1 MFYGGIVLQDRVE
14 ELQIKY
20 SFQEDLLQELN
31 KIIVQ
36 QQDDIGVI
44 KSEIQRIKEELISL
58 QESQGSTQ
66 SIDAEV
72 PPHY

>member
-1 MFYGGIVLQDRVE
+1 MGGVVLQDRVE

-36 QQDDIGVI
+36 QQDDIGAI
-44 KSEIQRIKEELISL
+44 KSEIQRMKEELILL
-58 QESQGSTQ
+58 QESQRTNQ
-66 SIDAEV
+66 SIDVEV

>member
-1 MFYGGIVLQDRVE
+1 MEDQVE

-36 QQDDIGVI
+36 QQDDIGAI
-44 KSEIQRIKEELISL
+44 KSEIQRMKEELILL
-58 QESQGSTQ
+58 QESQRTNQ
-66 SIDAEV
+66 SIEV
-72 PPHY
+72 EIPPHY

>member
-1 MFYGGIVLQDRVE
+1 MRNKLEDLQV
-14 ELQIKY
+14 KY

-36 QQDDIGVI
+36 QQDDIGAI

-58 QESQGSTQ
+58 HESQGSTQ

>member
-1 MFYGGIVLQDRVE
+1 MQDRVE

-36 QQDDIGVI
+36 QQDDIAVI

-58 QESQGSTQ
+58 QENEGSTQ
-66 SIDAEV
+66 SIDAEI

>member
-1 MFYGGIVLQDRVE
+1 MQDRVE
-14 ELQIKY
+14 ELQMKY

-36 QQDDIGVI
+36 QQEDIGAI
-44 KSEIQRIKEELISL
+44 KSEIQTMKEELISL
-58 QESQGSTQ
+58 QESQRTNQ
-66 SIDAEV
+66 NINVEV